1 MDGEKRV
8 VEKLLSRRKLKRS
21 YEYEVEWVGLHS
33 DKNSWLSRDRCEPWP
48 VLHHLLSCRRNARS
62 GLASESMLCQH
73 GHAMLLLMLGL
84 ISVSELPRMWRVG

>member
-33 DKNSWLSRDRCEPWP
+33 DKNSWLSRDKCGSCP
-48 VLHHLLSCRRNARS
+48 VRLACRVAGKLRAASWRLKACRASTVVTSC
-62 GLASESMLCQH
+62 C
-73 GHAMLLLMLGL
+73 
-84 ISVSELPRMWRVG
+84 